1 MGKKIN
7 TFLGF
12 SIVGGLGYF
21 AFQVYRKIKGAIEL
35 DKTLPQYLE
44 NLLGEKPASFN
55 VNLEFSGTSIEII
68 FSQKIID
75 ENENIE
81 QIIRDYV
88 RDFYPMFKDENL
100 KIKISA
106 LPEKTD

>member
-1 MGKKIN
+1 MGKNFKNFVNFSILG
-7 TFLGF
+7 FLGYIGYKLF
-12 SIVGGLGYF
+12 SKV
-21 AFQVYRKIKGAIEL
+21 KGAIEL
-35 DKTLPQYLE
+35 DKTLSQYLE
-44 NLLGEKPASFN
+44 NLFGEKPISFN
-55 VNLEFSGTSIEII
+55 VNLELSGTNLDVV
-68 FSQKIID
+68 FSKKIID